1 MTDLPDLFPGLKLT
15 IPMNSQTESIL
26 FIGQGEW
33 SRKVS
38 NIIVESGTRLK
49 PVVISARNFLSTG
62 KHALPEGCVFEDF
75 RFIWITAFPEM
86 QLKILEQLQD
96 LNSKIILEKPI
107 ALTLEDIKQLHAIM
121 PKVKSS
127 VYLSQPWTF
136 SKLWESASKQI
147 LKSHGELE
155 IYALRVGELEREK
168 ISPSLDWLPHE
179 LYLLASLMQ
188 SREFEN
194 EYLKLLSSKGSSKE
208 ICLDYQVGKDVK
220 INLQAGKSASRRAHW
235 RILAADQIRLEI
247 DFDSKRVT
255 RWEGLGEITEEFN
268 SDNPIINMLE
278 NYWGSSS
285 NVNWDLIFRLYSEA
299 ILATDGDR

>member
-1 MTDLPDLFPGLKLT
+1 MPDLSPGLKQT

-26 FIGQGEW
+26 FIGNGEW
-33 SRKVS
+33 SRKAS
-38 NIIVESGTRLK
+38 NILVASESRLK
-49 PVVISARNFLSTG
+49 PVVISARNFLNT
-62 KHALPEGCVFEDF
+62 KKQALPEGRILEDF
-75 RFIWITAFPEM
+75 NLIWITTFPEM

-107 ALTLEDIKQLHAIM
+107 ALTLEDIKQLHSIL

-136 SKLWESASKQI
+136 SKLWESASTQI
-147 LKSHGELE
+147 LQMHEDLE
-155 IYALRVGELEREK
+155 IDALRVGELQRER

-188 SREFEN
+188 SRELEN

-235 RILAADQIRLEI
+235 RILAADQIRFEI

-278 NYWGSSS
+278 SYWGSSS
-285 NVNWDLIFRLYSEA
+285 NVNWNLIFRLYSEA
-299 ILATDGDR
+299 ILATGGDR

>member
-147 LKSHGELE
+147 LKSHKELE
-155 IYALRVGELEREK
+155 ICALRVGELQREK

>member
-1 MTDLPDLFPGLKLT
+1 
-15 IPMNSQTESIL
+15 
-26 FIGQGEW
+26 
-33 SRKVS
+33 
-38 NIIVESGTRLK
+38 
-49 PVVISARNFLSTG
+49 
-62 KHALPEGCVFEDF
+62 
-75 RFIWITAFPEM
+75 
-86 QLKILEQLQD
+86 
-96 LNSKIILEKPI
+96 
-107 ALTLEDIKQLHAIM
+107 M

-136 SKLWESASKQI
+136 SKLWESASNQI
-147 LKSHGELE
+147 LKSHEELE

-188 SREFEN
+188 SRELEN

-299 ILATDGDR
+299 ILATGGDR

>member
-1 MTDLPDLFPGLKLT
+1 MVLPDLSPGLKQT

-26 FIGQGEW
+26 FIGNGEW

-38 NIIVESGTRLK
+38 NILVASEPRLK
-49 PVVISARNFLSTG
+49 PVVISARDFLNTE
-62 KHALPEGCVFEDF
+62 KPALPGGRILEDF
-75 RFIWITAFPEM
+75 NFIWITTFPEM

-107 ALTLEDIKQLHAIM
+107 ALTLEDIKQLNSIL

-147 LKSHGELE
+147 LKSHKELE
-155 IYALRVGELEREK
+155 ICALRVGELQREK

-188 SREFEN
+188 SRELGN
-194 EYLKLLSSKGSSKE
+194 ESLKLLSSKGSSEE
-208 ICLDYQVGKDVK
+208 ICLDYQVGEKMRV
-220 INLQAGKSASRRAHW
+220 NLQAGKSASRRAYWH
-235 RILAADQIRLEI
+235 ISVADQIRLEI

-255 RWEGLGEITEEFN
+255 RWEGLGEIIEEFN
-268 SDNPIINMLE
+268 SDSPIMNMLE

-285 NVNWDLIFRLYSEA
+285 NVNWDLILRLYSEA
-299 ILATDGDR
+299 ILATGGDR